1 MSDVFMPGIQSRF
14 DTDKIIEGLMR
25 VESVPLQRAE
35 QNVTNLQAQRG
46 YWQELGRRVT
56 ALRESSRM
64 LFSFQNPFNERTASS
79 SDPSVLTANATREA
93 TEREYSFTVKQT
105 AAADRYLSAPLDER
119 MQVEA
124 GTYNFTVGSE
134 DISISYRGGTLRDF
148 VDTINRRSRDK
159 ISASLLSVQSGTRS
173 LLI

>member
-1 MSDVFMPGIQSRF
+1 
-14 DTDKIIEGLMR
+14 
-25 VESVPLQRAE
+25 
-35 QNVTNLQAQRG
+35 
-46 YWQELGRRVT
+46 
-56 ALRESSRM
+56 
-64 LFSFQNPFNERTASS
+64 
-79 SDPSVLTANATREA
+79 VLTANATREA